1 MRFYIEAYTTS
12 GAQLWFVNPRQPG
25 RTSLYPNLMPNI
37 PRLTTLAQLL
47 SQPLPANHTFDLG
60 PYYTTGPC
68 GSVCCALGL
77 AAISPVFQAQGLTLS
92 ESGVPLYQNTYGI
105 EAASLFF
112 SLPPPIMQHLFWPFS
127 YRRST
132 CTTPKQVAR
141 RIRQFIKVVKTTA
154 PTPTAT
160 ALSNGA
166 SA

>member
-1 MRFYIEAYTTS
+1 
-12 GAQLWFVNPRQPG
+12 
-25 RTSLYPNLMPNI
+25 MPNI
-37 PRLTTLAQLL
+37 PRLTALAQLL
-47 SQPLPANHTFDLG
+47 SQPLPANHAFDLG
-60 PYYTTGPC
+60 LYYNTGPC

-92 ESGVPLYQNTYGI
+92 ESGVPLYQNTHGI

-112 SLPPPIMQHLFWPFS
+112 SLPSPIMQHLFWPHS
-127 YRRST
+127 YKRSSPA
-132 CTTPKQVAR
+132 TPQQVAR

-160 ALSNGA
+160 TLSNGA

>member
-1 MRFYIEAYTTS
+1 
-12 GAQLWFVNPRQPG
+12 
-25 RTSLYPNLMPNI
+25 MPNI
-37 PRLTTLAQLL
+37 QRLSALAQLL

-60 PYYTTGPC
+60 LYYNTGPC

-92 ESGVPLYQNTYGI
+92 ADGVPLYQNTHGI
-105 EAASLFF
+105 AAASLFF

-127 YRRST
+127 YRRNRP
-132 CTTPKQVAR
+132 TTPKQVAR

-160 ALSNGA
+160 APTPTATALSNGA